1 MLAQLMSCNLKLES
15 YSFVLVE
22 KIKILKIQWFQSYV

>member
-1 MLAQLMSCNLKLES
+1 MLAHLMSCNLKLES

-22 KIKILKIQWFQSYV
+22 EIKILKIQWFQSYV